1 MFNAKYN
8 DNCFG
13 ATSYAWSSPA
23 GFTATTATA
32 DILVGG
38 IYTVIGTNA
47 NGCSAS
53 ATVEITE
60 DKATPTVTVTP
71 TTAILTCLTPST
83 TITASGAT
91 SYAWSSPAGFTA
103 TTATADILVGGIYTV
118 IGTNANGCSASATV
132 EITEDKATPTVTV
145 TPTTAI
151 LTCLT
156 PSTTITASGA
166 TSYAWSSPAGFTAT
180 TATADILVGGIY
192 TVIGTNANGCSAS
205 ATVEITEDKATPTV
219 TVTPTT
225 AILTC
230 LTPSTTITASGATS
244 YAWSSPAGFTAT
256 TATADILVGGIYTVI
271 GTNANGCSASA
282 TVEIT
287 EDKATPTVTVT
298 PTTAILTCLTP
309 STTITASGA
318 TSYAWSSPAGFTATT
333 ATADILVGGIYTVIG
348 TNANGCSAS
357 ATVEITEDKATPTVT
372 VTPTTAIL
380 TCLTPSTTIT
390 ASGATSYAWSSPA
403 GFTATTATAD
413 ILVGGIYTVIGTNA
427 NGCSASATVEITE
440 DKATPTVTVTPTTA
454 ILTCLTPSTTI
465 TASGATS
472 YAWSSPAGFTATTA
486 TADILVGGI
495 YTVIGTNANGCSASA
510 TVEITED
517 KATPTVTVTPT
528 TAILTCL
535 TPSTTIT
542 ASGATSYAW
551 STVQQD
557 LLPRPQR
564 RYFSRWI
571 YTVIEQSK
579 VVRLRLR

>member
-1 MFNAKYN
+1 M
-8 DNCFG
+8 
-13 ATSYAWSSPA
+13 
-23 GFTATTATA
+23 
-32 DILVGG
+32 GG

-166 TSYAWSSPAGFTAT
+166 TSYAWSGTGGFTAT

-205 ATVEITEDKATPTV
+205 ATVEITEDKTTPTV

-271 GTNANGCSASA
+271 GTNANGCTASA

-287 EDKATPTVTVT
+287 EDKTTPTVTVT
-298 PTTAILTCLTP
+298 GSDTLCDN
-309 STTITASGA
+309 STISLVAMGGDTYLWSGPNA
-318 TSYAWSSPAGFTATT
+318 FTST
-333 ATADILVGGIYTVIG
+333 
-348 TNANGCSAS
+348 SAS
-357 ATVEITEDKATPTVT
+357 VSIPNATVTNSGTYTVT
-372 VTPTTAIL
+372 VTSSTGCTANATAVILINPTVAAPTVQADV
-380 TCLTPSTTIT
+380 TIALG
-390 ASGATSYAWSSPA
+390 ASVTL
-403 GFTATTATAD
+403 TAT
-413 ILVGGIYTVIGTNA
+413 
-427 NGCSASATVEITE
+427 GCSGTLLWFKSADSTAVTMPVS
-440 DKATPTVTVTPTTA
+440 PTVTTSYFARCEQTANGITCSSVNSADVKVKVSTGFVISIKSGDWEDPTTWDSGSVPTA
-454 ILTCLTPSTTI
+454 TDDVTIDSTHTVSI
-465 TASGATS
+465 TTNGAT
-472 YAWSSPAGFTATTA
+472 AKKLNF
-486 TADILVGGI
+486 
-495 YTVIGTNANGCSASA
+495 NANSTLNYANSTA
-510 TVEITED
+510 KLTV
-517 KATPTVTVTPT
+517 KG
-528 TAILTCL
+528 L
-535 TPSTTIT
+535 
-542 ASGATSYAW
+542 
-551 STVQQD
+551 
-557 LLPRPQR
+557 
-564 RYFSRWI
+564 
-571 YTVIEQSK
+571 
-579 VVRLRLR
+579 